1 MGAPNT
7 IPNLDAWWKADS
19 LALAEGATVSSW
31 ADSGPGGFTATQGT
45 AAAQPTFRTGQING
59 LPVVR
64 FDGVDDVLLSN
75 ASTSHTE
82 TTIFSVIKPT
92 STVGDRSIR
101 VASGSGG
108 ITSTI
113 RDGKP
118 RMGSQDLVSL
128 HTSTTTVSTTA
139 FQVLACSYSDSTNT
153 VAFHRNGTA
162 DGSSTAVTASPT
174 AGRTTRIG
182 AEPAGGY
189 LVGDIAEL
197 IVYSRVLT
205 SSERAEV
212 HSYLQDKYAIA
223 VADYVASGVSGAG
236 GIASGEGFGRPS
248 VSQPGLPQVKG
259 VVADEGVDTSPATV
273 TLPEGTTT
281 GDTILVIA
289 GEEFATTAA
298 EVPDPNNGPWTLH
311 HTSPLPG
318 ASRPIAKVWSRTGLT
333 AGTAITITPPSP
345 DSIHMVVFVIGQ
357 TNGVDAVT
365 SSDNAA
371 DDTLHTAPAA
381 TATFPNSLYIGFWLA
396 NAGSAYTGL
405 SSDMLE
411 RAKITIASD
420 NAMIA
425 GTKFVGAGAASSS
438 ATYPTSPV
446 DNVAVSILVRPAS
459 QLLTPP
465 GIVTGEAFGTAV
477 LNPGPVS
484 VTPTGIPSAEAWG
497 AAHLQHVI
505 NTVGIASAEAF
516 GSAALSLAVTP
527 TGIPSGEA
535 FGATALQYLQ
545 QLTPT
550 SIPSGEAF
558 GDPTITITVALA
570 TPAGTRRRRAVPVY
584 ELLMMGRLPRQSG
597 PPTFLLAD
605 PIEWSTLSWTTTL
618 SKPQSLSVSCSIANL
633 TDPVKQRLQA
643 PHLLPTE
650 LWLQRNGKTVFAGP
664 LLGGTEDS
672 DQLNLEAGGLLTYLQ
687 WMFVET
693 DLRFDQTDQVTIART
708 LVDRWQATEYGH
720 FGINT
725 ADVGASGVLRDVV
738 YERSEIHQVSRRIE
752 EMGTAAL
759 GFDAEVD
766 PGSRNLQLWSPIQ
779 GVDRSTG
786 PDAVVFDGRSIEG
799 LGGMFSISPN
809 DLASDAIGTG
819 TAPGGDGT
827 FWSQQA
833 DLDLRAVFG
842 RTGIASS
849 FSDVPNQSALDDF
862 VKGLRDARG
871 EPLRAPG
878 RQVRVTPD
886 TDLNSYDVGDTIS
899 YQLSGVLGIGGAYRI
914 RSRRVSV
921 QQSGQETVSL
931 EFV

>member
-1 MGAPNT
+1 MAAPDT
-7 IPNLDAWWKADS
+7 IPNLAAWWKADS
-19 LALAEGATVSSW
+19 LGLADGATVSSW
-31 ADSGPGGFTATQGT
+31 ADSGPGGWTATQGT
-45 AAAQPTFRTGQING
+45 ASARPTFRTAVLNG
-59 LPVVR
+59 KPVVR
-64 FDGVDDVLLSN
+64 FDGVDDFLISS

-82 TTIFSVIKPT
+82 TTIFAVIKPT
-92 STVGDRSIR
+92 STTGDRSIR

-139 FQVLACSYSDSTNT
+139 FQVLTCSYSDSTNT
-153 VAFHRNGTA
+153 VAFHRNGSA

-174 AGRTTRIG
+174 AGRTTQIA

-189 LVGDIAEL
+189 LVGDLAEL
-197 IVYSRVLT
+197 VIYSRVLT

-212 HSYLQDKYAIA
+212 HSYLQDKYA
-223 VADYVASGVSGAG
+223 VTVSDYVGQTVAPTS
-236 GIASGEGFGRPS
+236 IASAEAWGTPQLT
-248 VSQPGLPQVKG
+248 VGLAV
-259 VVADEGVDTSPATV
+259 SPA
-273 TLPEGTTT
+273 
-281 GDTILVIA
+281 
-289 GEEFATTAA
+289 
-298 EVPDPNNGPWTLH
+298 
-311 HTSPLPG
+311 
-318 ASRPIAKVWSRTGLT
+318 
-333 AGTAITITPPSP
+333 
-345 DSIHMVVFVIGQ
+345 
-357 TNGVDAVT
+357 
-365 SSDNAA
+365 
-371 DDTLHTAPAA
+371 
-381 TATFPNSLYIGFWLA
+381 
-396 NAGSAYTGL
+396 
-405 SSDMLE
+405 
-411 RAKITIASD
+411 
-420 NAMIA
+420 
-425 GTKFVGAGAASSS
+425 
-438 ATYPTSPV
+438 
-446 DNVAVSILVRPAS
+446 
-459 QLLTPP
+459 
-465 GIVTGEAFGTAV
+465 
-477 LNPGPVS
+477 
-484 VTPTGIPSAEAWG
+484 GIPSAEAWG
-497 AAHLQHVI
+497 APTVAAGPVTVAPTGIASAEVWGTPQLQHVI
-505 NTVGIASAEAF
+505 TMTGIASAEAF
-516 GSAALSLAVTP
+516 GTAALSLTVAP

-535 FGATALQYLQ
+535 WGAAVLQYLQ
-545 QLTPT
+545 EVLPT
-550 SIPSGEAF
+550 GISSGEAW
-558 GDPTITITVALA
+558 GTPTVTVTVALA
-570 TPAGTRRRRAVPVY
+570 AVVGTRRRAVPVY
-584 ELLMMGRLPRQSG
+584 ELLMMGRLPRQAG

-605 PIEWSTLSWTTTL
+605 PIDWSTLSWTTTL

-693 DLRFDQTDQVTIART
+693 DLRFDQADQFTIART

-738 YERSEIHQVSRRIE
+738 YERAEIHQVSRRIE

-766 PGSRNLQLWSPIQ
+766 PGSRNLQLWSPTQ
-779 GVDRSTG
+779 GIDRSTG

-799 LGGMFSISPN
+799 LGGMFSITPN
-809 DLASDAIGTG
+809 DVASDAIGTG
-819 TAPGGDGT
+819 TAPGGDGA
-827 FWSQQA
+827 FWSQQS
-833 DLDLRAVFG
+833 DPDLRAVFG
-842 RTGIASS
+842 RTGVASS
-849 FSDVPNQSALDDF
+849 FPDAANQAALDDF

-886 TDLNSYDVGDTIS
+886 TDLNSYDVGDTVS

-921 QQSGQETVSL
+921 RESGQETVSL